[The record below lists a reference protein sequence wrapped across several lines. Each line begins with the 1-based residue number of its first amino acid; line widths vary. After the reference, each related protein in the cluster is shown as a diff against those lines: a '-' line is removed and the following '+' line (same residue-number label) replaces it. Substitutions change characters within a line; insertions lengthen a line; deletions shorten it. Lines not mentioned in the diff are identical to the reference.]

1 MDKVRLYLKE
11 IVEVSSNTDIGLLI
25 LVDEQEKRQLVIPC
39 DKLMKYELNAR
50 VQKKNCSR
58 RLPEVLL
65 NLLRN
70 NTDLS
75 FEILLTDIIDG
86 DFKAQLF
93 NLDSLEMIPIN
104 AADAILI
111 SKIAHLPLSA
121 SERLMFRQS
130 AKYTPGV
137 VSVSLPINI
146 LTNEMLQEAM
156 NKAISEERYEQ
167 ASQIRDELKRRV
179 EGK

>member
-25 LVDEQEKRQLVIPC
+25 LVDEQKKRQLIIPC
-39 DKLMKYELNAR
+39 DKLIAR

-111 SKIAHLPLSA
+111 SKIAHLPLFA

-137 VSVSLPINI
+137 ASVSLPINI